1 MNMFFA
7 FVLQL
12 PLCFISILIYR
23 TYKIRESENC
33 DLEKTIILKSKIVPL
48 IVLLT
53 IVMIL
58 YSWCL
63 SYLTLPS

>member
-1 MNMFFA
+1 MNIFFA
-7 FVLQL
+7 FTLQL

-33 DLEKTIILKSKIVPL
+33 DFEKANILKSKLVPL
-48 IVLLT
+48 IIILTVL
-53 IVMIL
+53 MIL
-58 YSWCL
+58 YSWQL